1 MKGADRMTNLT
12 YTKSGDYFIPNITI
26 KETSKPIGRF
36 GRMRRK
42 YLQEENPIL
51 YNDLILTEKLFP
63 HLLAVDEIA
72 QRRFDVLMEQ
82 MKVRRNITEELKQEN
97 SMLWVGEMNN
107 IRACIDEIIMREII
121 CE

>member
-1 MKGADRMTNLT
+1 MTNLT
-12 YTKSGDYFIPNITI
+12 YTKYGDYYIPDII
-26 KETSKPIGRF
+26 IQEISKPIGRF

-42 YLQEENPIL
+42 YLQEETPIL

-63 HLLAVDEIA
+63 HLLEVEEIA

-82 MKVRRNITEELKQEN
+82 MKVRKNITEELKQEN
-97 SMLWVGEMNN
+97 PMLLVGEMNN

>member
-1 MKGADRMTNLT
+1 MTNLT

-26 KETSKPIGRF
+26 QEITKPIGRF

-51 YNDLILTEKLFP
+51 YNDLILTEKLFS
-63 HLLAVDEIA
+63 HLLEVEEIA
-72 QRRFDVLMEQ
+72 QRRFSVLMEQ

-97 SMLWVGEMNN
+97 PMRWIGEMNN
-107 IRACIDEIIMREII
+107 IRACIDEIIVREII

>member
-1 MKGADRMTNLT
+1 MTNLT

-63 HLLAVDEIA
+63 HLLEIEEIA

-97 SMLWVGEMNN
+97 PMRWVGEMNN
-107 IRACIDEIIMREII
+107 IRACIDEIIMKEII

>member
-1 MKGADRMTNLT
+1 MTNLT
-12 YTKSGDYFIPNITI
+12 YTKSGDYYIPDII
-26 KETSKPIGRF
+26 IQEISKPIGRF

-51 YNDLILTEKLFP
+51 YNDLILTENLFP
-63 HLLAVDEIA
+63 HLLEVEEIA

-82 MKVRRNITEELKQEN
+82 MKIQRNITEDLKQRN
-97 SMLWVGEMNN
+97 PMLWVGEMNN

>member
-1 MKGADRMTNLT
+1 MTNLT
-12 YTKSGDYFIPNITI
+12 YTKYCDYFIPDISI
-26 KETSKPIGRF
+26 QETSKPIGRF

-63 HLLAVDEIA
+63 HLLEVEKIA

-82 MKVRRNITEELKQEN
+82 MKVERNITEDLKQRN
-97 SMLWVGEMNN
+97 PTLWVGEMNN
-107 IRACIDEIIMREII
+107 IRACIDEIIMKEII

>member
-1 MKGADRMTNLT
+1 MTNLT
-12 YTKSGDYFIPNITI
+12 YRKSGDYLIPNIQI
-26 KETSKPIGRF
+26 KETSKPIGRY

-63 HLLAVDEIA
+63 HLLEVDEIA
-72 QRRFDVLMEQ
+72 QNRFNVLIEQ
-82 MKVRRNITEELKQEN
+82 MKIQRNVTEDMKRQN
-97 SMLWVGEMNN
+97 PMLWVGEMNN
-107 IRACIDEIIMREII
+107 IRACVDEIIIKEII

>member
-1 MKGADRMTNLT
+1 MTNLT
-12 YTKSGDYFIPNITI
+12 YTKSGDYFIPDISI
-26 KETSKPIGRF
+26 QETSKPIDRF

-42 YLQEENPIL
+42 YLEDENPIL

-63 HLLAVDEIA
+63 HLLEVDEITK
-72 QRRFDVLMEQ
+72 RRFDVLMEQ
-82 MKVRRNITEELKQEN
+82 MKTQRNVTEELKQEN
-97 SMLWVGEMNN
+97 PMLWVGEMNN

>member
-1 MKGADRMTNLT
+1 MINLT

-51 YNDLILTEKLFP
+51 YNDLILTEKLFL
-63 HLLAVDEIA
+63 HLLEVEEIA

-82 MKVRRNITEELKQEN
+82 MKAQRNITEELKQRN
-97 SMLWVGEMNN
+97 PMLWVGEINN

-121 CE
+121 GE

>member
-1 MKGADRMTNLT
+1 MMNLT
-12 YTKSGDYFIPNITI
+12 YTKSGDYFVPNIVIQEIT
-26 KETSKPIGRF
+26 KPIGRF
-36 GRMRRK
+36 GRMKRK

-63 HLLAVDEIA
+63 HLLEVDEIA
-72 QRRFDVLMEQ
+72 QQRFDILMEQ
-82 MKVRRNITEELKQEN
+82 MKAQRNVTEKLKQEN

>member
-1 MKGADRMTNLT
+1 MLNLT
-12 YTKSGDYFIPNITI
+12 YTKFGDYFIPNITI
-26 KETSKPIGRF
+26 KETFKSIGRF

-42 YLQEENPIL
+42 YLQEVNQIL
-51 YNDLILTEKLFP
+51 YNDLILTENLFP
-63 HLLAVDEIA
+63 HLLEVDEIA

-82 MKVRRNITEELKQEN
+82 MKVRRNINEELKQAN
-97 SMLWVGEMNN
+97 PMLWVGEMNN

>member
-1 MKGADRMTNLT
+1 MTNLT
-12 YTKSGDYFIPNITI
+12 YTKYRDYFIPDISI
-26 KETSKPIGRF
+26 QETSKPIGRF

-63 HLLAVDEIA
+63 HLLEVDEIG

-97 SMLWVGEMNN
+97 PMLWVGEMNN
-107 IRACIDEIIMREII
+107 IRACIDEIIMKEII

>member
-1 MKGADRMTNLT
+1 MTNLT
-12 YTKSGDYFIPNITI
+12 YTKSGDYYLPNISI
-26 KETSKPIGRF
+26 QETKKPIGRF

-63 HLLAVDEIA
+63 HLLEIDEIA

-82 MKVRRNITEELKQEN
+82 MKAQRNITEELKREN

-107 IRACIDEIIMREII
+107 IRACIYEIIMREII

>member
-1 MKGADRMTNLT
+1 MTNLT
-12 YTKSGDYFIPNITI
+12 YTKYRDYFIPDISI
-26 KETSKPIGRF
+26 QETSKPIGRF

-63 HLLAVDEIA
+63 HLLEVDEIA

-97 SMLWVGEMNN
+97 PMLWVGEMNN
-107 IRACIDEIIMREII
+107 IRACIDEIIMKEII

>member
-1 MKGADRMTNLT
+1 MKNLT
-12 YTKSGDYFIPNITI
+12 YTKSGDYYLPNISI
-26 KETSKPIGRF
+26 QETTKPIGRF

-63 HLLAVDEIA
+63 HLLEVEAIA
-72 QRRFDVLMEQ
+72 QRRFDVLIEQ
-82 MKVRRNITEELKQEN
+82 MKVQRKINEDLKQRN
-97 SMLWVGEMNN
+97 PILWVGEMNN
-107 IRACIDEIIMREII
+107 IRACIDEIIIREII

>member
-1 MKGADRMTNLT
+1 MTNLT

-26 KETSKPIGRF
+26 KETSKSIGRF
-36 GRMRRK
+36 GKMRRK

-63 HLLAVDEIA
+63 HLLEVDEIA
-72 QRRFDVLMEQ
+72 QRRFDILMEQ
-82 MKVRRNITEELKQEN
+82 MKLQRNVTEELKQEN
-97 SMLWVGEMNN
+97 PMVWVGEMNN
-107 IRACIDEIIMREII
+107 ICSCINELIMREII

>member
-1 MKGADRMTNLT
+1 MINLT
-12 YTKSGDYFIPNITI
+12 YTKYHDYYIPDITTQ
-26 KETSKPIGRF
+26 ETTKAIGCF

-63 HLLAVDEIA
+63 HLLEVEEIA

-82 MKVRRNITEELKQEN
+82 MKAQRNITEELKQRN
-97 SMLWVGEMNN
+97 PMLWVGQ
-107 IRACIDEIIMREII
+107 IQKFGFAVKSQL
-121 CE
+121 

>member
-1 MKGADRMTNLT
+1 MTNLT
-12 YTKSGDYFIPNITI
+12 YTKSGDYSIPNISI
-26 KETSKPIGRF
+26 QETAKPIGRF

-42 YLQEENPIL
+42 YLQEQNPIF

-63 HLLAVDEIA
+63 HLLEVEEIA

-97 SMLWVGEMNN
+97 PMRWVGEMNN
-107 IRACIDEIIMREII
+107 MRTCIDEIIMREII

>member
-1 MKGADRMTNLT
+1 MINIT
-12 YTKSGDYFIPNITI
+12 YIKSGYDYIPDISI
-26 KETSKPIGRF
+26 QEISKPIGRF

-63 HLLAVDEIA
+63 HLLEVEAIA

-82 MKVRRNITEELKQEN
+82 MKIQRNITEDLKQRN
-97 SMLWVGEMNN
+97 PMLWVGEMNN

-121 CE
+121 GE

>member
-1 MKGADRMTNLT
+1 MINLT

-26 KETSKPIGRF
+26 KETSESIGRF

-63 HLLAVDEIA
+63 HLLEVDEIA

-82 MKVRRNITEELKQEN
+82 MKVQRNVSEILKQQN
-97 SMLWVGEMNN
+97 PMQWVGEMNN
-107 IRACIDEIIMREII
+107 IRACIDEIIMKEII

>member
-1 MKGADRMTNLT
+1 MTNLT
-12 YTKSGDYFIPNITI
+12 YTKYCDYFIHDISI
-26 KETSKPIGRF
+26 QETSKPIGRF

-63 HLLAVDEIA
+63 HLLEVDEIV

-82 MKVRRNITEELKQEN
+82 MKIQRNITEDLKQRN
-97 SMLWVGEMNN
+97 PMLWVGEMNN

-121 CE
+121 GE